1 MNGPGR
7 NEGSAAMRPSTIVQ
21 AVISLLRGKGH
32 EASKLETIPD
42 QIIRI
47 HKPKSRGRPRQAL
60 RESIL
65 RTIDAMILAGVVENH
80 HTEHTAW
87 LRLRPDYKDH
97 LHNVHDLLNPS

>member
-1 MNGPGR
+1 
-7 NEGSAAMRPSTIVQ
+7 MRPSTIVQ